1 MKTVLAKMADLSG
14 FDAVSENF
22 FRMLDVDER
31 RLTWPEEGNRRV
43 PYSVFSDPAIFAEE
57 NERVFRGPTWNFL
70 GLEAEIPKPGDVKAT
85 QVAAT
90 PVLMIRTADGRIT
103 AMVNRCAHKGA
114 LLCVEPFAN
123 RTNLT
128 CVYHAWSFDLDGNL
142 RGIPFRNG
150 VAGKG
155 GMPAAFDTADHG
167 LQRLRVETICGL
179 VFGTF
184 SAETEPLE
192 DYLGTLMAANIRRV
206 LDRPIQVLGYQHQVM
221 HGNWKLYMENARD
234 PYHAT
239 ILHAF
244 YPTFKLNKL
253 NMDGGIQLDDVGRH
267 AITYSKAASDTA
279 GAYEGGDLRSMISD
293 FGLADPSVI
302 SWKWERPDGIS
313 LAVQSIFPSFV
324 LHQIYNSLAVRQLVP
339 ITPDKCELHWTLF
352 GYADDDD
359 ELRAIRRRQAN
370 LVGSAGYISMEDGA
384 VVSFVQRGVAGD
396 GEAESVIE
404 LGGYDVA
411 TSEGVRATETSVRG
425 FWNGY
430 RALMGFD

>member
-1 MKTVLAKMADLSG
+1 
-14 FDAVSENF
+14 
-22 FRMLDVDER
+22 MLETDER
-31 RLTWPEEGNRRV
+31 RPAWPKEGNRRV
-43 PYSVFSDPAIFAEE
+43 PYTVFSDPAIFAEE
-57 NERVFRGPTWNFL
+57 NTRIFRGPTWNFL
-70 GLEAEIPKPGDVKAT
+70 GLETEIPNPGDVKST
-85 QVAAT
+85 QVAAN
-90 PVLMIRTADGRIT
+90 PVLLMRTADGRIN
-103 AMVNRCAHKGA
+103 AVVNRCSHKGA

-142 RGIPFRNG
+142 RGVPFRNG

-155 GMPAAFDTADHG
+155 GMPPEFDPAEHG
-167 LQRLRVETICGL
+167 LERLRVETICGL

-184 SAETEPLE
+184 SDETGPLE
-192 DYLGTLMAANIRRV
+192 AYLGELMVANIRRV

-253 NMDGGIQLDDVGRH
+253 NMEGGIQLDDIGRH
-267 AITYSKAASDTA
+267 AITYSKAATDTA
-279 GAYEGGDLRSMISD
+279 GAYEGGDLRSMIED

-313 LAVQSIFPSFV
+313 LAIQSIFPSFV

-339 ITPDKCELHWTLF
+339 ISPDKAELHWTLF

-359 ELRAIRRRQAN
+359 DLRAIRRLQAN

-384 VVSFVQRGVAGD
+384 VVSFVQRGIAGD
-396 GEAESVIE
+396 GEAESVID

-430 RALMGFD
+430 RALMGW

>member
-1 MKTVLAKMADLSG
+1 MLEI
-14 FDAVSENF
+14 DA
-22 FRMLDVDER
+22 RG
-31 RLTWPEEGNRRV
+31 LTWPAEGNRRV
-43 PYSVFSDPAIFAEE
+43 PYTVFSDPAIFAEE
-57 NERVFRGPTWNFL
+57 NERIFRGPTWNFL
-70 GLEAEIPKPGDVKAT
+70 GLEAEIPNPGDVKAT
-85 QVAAT
+85 HVAAT
-90 PVLMIRTADGRIT
+90 PVLLMRTHDGRIS
-103 AMVNRCAHKGA
+103 AVVNRCSHKGA

-142 RGIPFRNG
+142 KGVPFRNG
-150 VAGKG
+150 VGGKG
-155 GMPAAFDTADHG
+155 GMPPDFDLAEHG
-167 LQRLRVETICGL
+167 LPRLRVESFCGL

-184 SAETEPLE
+184 SDATEPVE
-192 DYLGTLMAANIRRV
+192 AYFGAHMAANTRRL
-206 LDRPIQVLGYQHQVM
+206 LDRPIKVLGYQHQVM

-253 NMDGGIQLDDVGRH
+253 NMDGGILLDDIGRH
-267 AITYSKAASDTA
+267 AITYSKAATDTA
-279 GAYEGGDLRSMISD
+279 GAYEGGDLRSMIKD

-313 LAVQSIFPSFV
+313 LAIQSIFPSFV

-339 ITPDKCELHWTLF
+339 IAPDKAELHWTLF
-352 GYADDDD
+352 GYADDDE
-359 ELRAIRRRQAN
+359 ELSSLRRLQAN

-384 VVSFVQRGVAGD
+384 VVSFVQRGVAGGD
-396 GEAESVIE
+396 EAESVIE

-411 TSEGVRATETSVRG
+411 SSEGVRATETSVRG

-430 RALMGFD
+430 RALMGY